1 MTYKL
6 NAGKENNAMKTLF
19 RNGRIYDGTG
29 ADGFVGD
36 ILVEDDRILEVAPHI
51 DCEDAETVDL
61 TGLSVSAGFFDG
73 HSHNDFFA
81 IKKEPLKYFEPF
93 IRQGITSFVAGN
105 CGMSAFGFEP
115 DTPHLDRIGAGLFG
129 YKGDTTGVYPDAA
142 SFFNAVDGHMPC
154 NLAALVGH
162 CTARASVSGYEN
174 RKLTEDENRRM
185 LALMEQAL
193 KEGACGASLGLMY
206 EPGLYAQ
213 SEELRGVALLCD
225 KYDVPMTVHPR
236 AESKVSMAYPQ
247 LLGRPHILRAL
258 DELAEIGRGTK
269 LKLQYSHCIFVGRSS
284 LKLKDDALA
293 IMRKMREDGMDV
305 RFDIY
310 NETLGTS
317 VITVILPDWYRA
329 LTPDQK
335 KSPVNKLK
343 LQVLCSASIA
353 LLGFGWKDI
362 LVAYAGQG
370 NERYEGKTID
380 QIAKETKQSCLDAYI
395 EVCEASEFK
404 GRVNMG
410 PYSTPEII
418 HEFEK
423 SDLCNFFM
431 TDAWVEEYGI
441 QNPAIYDCHPKF
453 LRDAVTGEGASM
465 PVTIRK
471 MTGAVADRFGVKD
484 RGYLKPGCHADLTV
498 FDEEKV
504 RQAVPDQEK
513 SFGIEQVYIN
523 GRRVLK
529 DGVLDTGALRTSGR
543 AIRVMH

>member
-1 MTYKL
+1 MKRL
-6 NAGKENNAMKTLF
+6 FKSGK
-19 RNGRIYDGTG
+19 IYDGTG
-29 ADGFVGD
+29 SEAFVGD
-36 ILVEDDRILEVAPHI
+36 ILTEDDRIVDIAPHLE
-51 DCEDAETVDL
+51 CPDAETVDL
-61 TGLSVSAGFFDG
+61 TGLSVSSGFFDG
-73 HSHNDFFA
+73 HSHNDWFA
-81 IKKEPLKYFEPF
+81 VKKEPLKYFEPF
-93 IRQGITSFVAGN
+93 IRQGITSFVTGN

-115 DTPHLDRIGAGLFG
+115 DTPHVDRVGGGLFG
-129 YKGDTTGVYPDAA
+129 YRGDTTGVYPTAA
-142 SFFNAVDGHMPC
+142 EFFEAIDGHMPC
-154 NLAALVGH
+154 NIAALVGH
-162 CTARASVSGYEN
+162 CTARASVAGYEN
-174 RKLTEDENRRM
+174 RPLTEDENRRM

-193 KEGACGASLGLMY
+193 KEGACGCSLGLMY

-225 KYDVPMTVHPR
+225 KYGVPMTVHPR

-247 LLGRPHILRAL
+247 LLGRPHILRAM
-258 DELAEIGRGTK
+258 DELAEISKGTS

-284 LKLKDDALA
+284 LKLKDDLLA
-293 IMRKMREDGMDV
+293 IMRKMREDGVDV

-329 LTPDQK
+329 LTPAQK

-343 LQVLCSASIA
+343 LQALCSASIA
-353 LLGFGWKDI
+353 MLGFGWKDI
-362 LVAYAGQG
+362 QVAWAGKG
-370 NERYEGKTID
+370 NECYEGKTID

-395 EVCEASEFK
+395 EVCEKSNFC

-423 SDLCNFFM
+423 LDLCDFFM

-465 PVTIRK
+465 PLTIRK
-471 MTGAVADRFGVKD
+471 MTGAVADRFSVKD
-484 RGYLKPGCHADLTV
+484 RGYLKPGYFADMTV
-498 FDEEKV
+498 FDEAKV
-504 RQAVPDQEK
+504 KAGVPDQGK
-513 SFGIEQVYIN
+513 PFGIEQVYIN
-523 GRRVLK
+523 GHLVLK
-529 DGVLDTGALRTSGR
+529 NGLLDTEALKTSG
-543 AIRVMH
+543 AALSSN